1 MRAKI
6 AGVVV
11 AFAVLLTG
19 GLVLALDDEDPAQGA
34 DTATVAEDCHT
45 VDLVETKA
53 CF

>member
-1 MRAKI
+1 VRAKI

-19 GLVLALDDEDPAQGA
+19 GLYLALDDEDAAQGG
-34 DTATVAEDCHT
+34 VSGGVSGNCHST
-45 VDLVETKA
+45 SLVEATA